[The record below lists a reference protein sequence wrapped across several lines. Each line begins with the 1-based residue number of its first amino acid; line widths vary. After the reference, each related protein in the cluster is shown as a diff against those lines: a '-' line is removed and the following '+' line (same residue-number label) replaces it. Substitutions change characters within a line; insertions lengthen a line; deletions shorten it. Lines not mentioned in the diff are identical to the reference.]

1 MCVHLVRLSD
11 SEKKIGQQYKKLAKP
26 CLINK
31 KSILKDLHTFF
42 STKWRTEKNNPVYKH
57 SFLMSTQLFARFCT

>member
-11 SEKKIGQQYKKLAKP
+11 LENKTGQQNKKLAKP

-31 KSILKDLHTFF
+31 KGILKDLHTFF

-57 SFLMSTQLFARFCT
+57 